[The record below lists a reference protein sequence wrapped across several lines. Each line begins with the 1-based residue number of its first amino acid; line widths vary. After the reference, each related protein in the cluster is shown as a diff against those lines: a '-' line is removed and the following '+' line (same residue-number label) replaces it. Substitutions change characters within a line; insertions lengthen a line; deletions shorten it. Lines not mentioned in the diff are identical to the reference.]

1 MGPLSAPPAT
11 PASARFTDAKGGWL
25 ASVLHPREV
34 GGNVRGNSGA
44 VHLLSAPPSVS
55 PSPRRHVF
63 SALALAGWL
72 IPVSAVCGESSG
84 PVAPG
89 QDAIASVA
97 AAVRIT
103 GSRCDHPSELRYD
116 AAASQPDRP
125 AWIIRCE
132 EGLFRVLFEGDTG
145 PRVTPLGQ

>member
-1 MGPLSAPPAT
+1 MEA
-11 PASARFTDAKGGWL
+11 
-25 ASVLHPREV
+25 
-34 GGNVRGNSGA
+34 VR
-44 VHLLSAPPSVS
+44 LLSAPPRPL

-72 IPVSAVCGESSG
+72 VPVSAACGESADA
-84 PVAPG
+84 VAAG
-89 QDAIASVA
+89 HDAIAAVA

-103 GSRCDHPSELRYD
+103 GSRCDHPSELHYD